1 MLDPIDKY
9 KLEYVE
15 TTNLRRHYSSVR
27 SGLSTF
33 CMTVSLA
40 SLASYFSQPSR
51 PLFLVFVGVFMLL
64 AALVACL
71 VLSYRCERANIYLRE
86 LWWWFEGT
94 SKSPPGR
101 FDDFSP
107 ANRRDLIRQMLLDE
121 MNWVMFVA
129 LLAIGGALC
138 KLA

>member
-1 MLDPIDKY
+1 
-9 KLEYVE
+9 
-15 TTNLRRHYSSVR
+15 
-27 SGLSTF
+27 
-33 CMTVSLA
+33 
-40 SLASYFSQPSR
+40 
-51 PLFLVFVGVFMLL
+51 VFMLL

-107 ANRRDLIRQMLLDE
+107 ANRRVLIRQMLLDE